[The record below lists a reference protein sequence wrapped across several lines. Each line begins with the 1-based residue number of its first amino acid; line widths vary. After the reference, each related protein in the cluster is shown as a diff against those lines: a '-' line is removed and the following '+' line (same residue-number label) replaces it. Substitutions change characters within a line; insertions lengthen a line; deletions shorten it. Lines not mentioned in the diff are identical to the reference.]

1 MCLPGAL
8 SSADYAFAVSGFYRS
23 PLMGNGEPP
32 SGDFGARRRRSGRS
46 ATLVGAGVVLSRL
59 SGVAREA
66 VLGAFLGTRA
76 SADAFGAALRIPKLL
91 QNLLGEGALSASFIP
106 VYAQVLE
113 EGDEKRAGRLAG
125 AVAGLLAVLTG
136 GLVLLAIFLAEP
148 LTWIVAPGFS
158 GVRHELTVVL
168 IRIMAGGIGLIV
180 MAAWCLGVLN
190 AHRRFFLSYVAPVLW
205 NVAIV
210 AAVAAA
216 GVVGAAETGIAEA
229 AAWGVL
235 VGGALQFVVQIPA
248 VVSLVP
254 RLRVSLRLRL
264 RGVREVARRFGPAVA
279 GRGVVTLSSY
289 VDVILASLLATGA
302 IAYLD
307 RAQVLYLMPIS
318 VFAVSVAAADLPEM
332 AREQESRERLQE
344 RLVVGAARVLLFL
357 VFALVAFVTF
367 GRPIVGALY
376 QRVNFTADDT
386 YVVWLVL
393 AAYSL
398 GIVAAGLSRLLQNT
412 CYAAGDTK
420 GPARIAAGRLVF
432 AALGGLVL
440 MIQLDRVGVIDGEI
454 RRLGD
459 LPAFWLLDSEIRQ
472 TGDIRRFGA
481 VGLALAASVAAWL
494 ELGLLRRRIHR
505 TLGLRPPFA
514 ALAGRLL
521 PGAVVAGLAGFLLM
535 RAMAGAPHLLTAPV
549 CLIVAGMLYLLVAN
563 LCGQPAARH
572 LLIPLRRRLWA
583 ARRR

>member
-8 SSADYAFAVSGFYRS
+8 SSADYALAVSGFYRS
-23 PLMGNGEPP
+23 PLLGNGEPP

-59 SGVAREA
+59 SGVAREV

-106 VYAQVLE
+106 VYAQVLD
-113 EGDEKRAGRLAG
+113 EGDEERAGRLAG

-158 GVRHELTVVL
+158 GTRHELTVVL

-210 AAVAAA
+210 GAVAAA
-216 GVVGAAETGIAEA
+216 GLADLAETGIAEA

-235 VGGALQFVVQIPA
+235 VGGALQFAVQIPA
-248 VVSLVP
+248 VVALVP

-279 GRGVVTLSSY
+279 GRGVVTISSY
-289 VDVILASLLATGA
+289 TDVILASLLATGA

-318 VFAVSVAAADLPEM
+318 VFAVSVAAADLPEL
-332 AREQESRERLQE
+332 AREQDSRERLHE
-344 RLVVGAARVLLFL
+344 RLVVAAARVLLFL
-357 VFALVAFVTF
+357 VFALVAFVIF

-376 QRVNFTADDT
+376 QRVKFTADDT
-386 YVVWLVL
+386 YAVWLVL

-420 GPARIAAGRLVF
+420 GPARIAGGRLVF

-440 MIQLDRVGVIDGEI
+440 MIQLDRVGIVDGEL

-459 LPAFWLLDSEIRQ
+459 LPAFWLLDSETRQ
-472 TGDIRRFGA
+472 TGDIRRLGA
-481 VGLALAASVAAWL
+481 VGLALAAAVAAWL
-494 ELGLLRRRIHR
+494 EFGMLRRRANR
-505 TLGLRPPFA
+505 TLGLHAPFA
-514 ALAGRLL
+514 RLAGRLL
-521 PGAVVAGLAGFLLM
+521 PAAAVAGVVGYLLM
-535 RAMAGAPHLLTAPV
+535 RALDGAPHLLTAPV
-549 CLIVAGMLYLLVAN
+549 CLIVSGILYLLVAN
-563 LCGQPAARH
+563 VCGQPAARH
-572 LLIPLRRRLWA
+572 LLLPLRRRFWA
-583 ARRR
+583 ARRH

>member
-1 MCLPGAL
+1 MR
-8 SSADYAFAVSGFYRS
+8 GFYRRS
-23 PLMGNGEPP
+23 L
-32 SGDFGARRRRSGRS
+32 SGDGAPGAGGFAARRRRSGRS
-46 ATLVGAGVVLSRL
+46 AAVVGAGVVLSRL

-66 VLGAFLGTRA
+66 ILGAFLGTRA

-113 EGDEKRAGRLAG
+113 EGDEERAGRLAG

-136 GLVLLAIFLAEP
+136 GLVLAAIVLAEP
-148 LTWIVAPGFS
+148 LTWVVAPGFS
-158 GVRHELTVVL
+158 GTRHDLTVVL

-180 MAAWCLGVLN
+180 LAAWCLGVLN

-205 NVAIV
+205 NVAII
-210 AAVAAA
+210 AAVAGA
-216 GVVGAAETGIAEA
+216 GIAGAAETGIAEA

-235 VGGALQFVVQIPA
+235 VGGALQFAVQVPA
-248 VVSLVP
+248 VASLVP

-279 GRGVVTLSSY
+279 GRGVVTLSTY

-302 IAYLD
+302 VAYLD

-318 VFAVSVAAADLPEM
+318 VFAVSVAAADLPEL
-332 AREQESRERLQE
+332 AREHDSVERMHE
-344 RLVVGAARVLLFL
+344 RLVVAAARVLLFL
-357 VFALVAFVTF
+357 VFALVAFVVI

-412 CYAAGDTK
+412 CYAAGDVK
-420 GPARIAAGRLVF
+420 GPARIAAARLVF
-432 AALGGLVL
+432 AAIGGLIL
-440 MIQLDRVGVIDGEI
+440 MIQLDRVGVIDGEL
-454 RRLGD
+454 RRLGG
-459 LPAFWLLDSEIRQ
+459 LPAFWLLDGDIRQ
-472 TGDIRRFGA
+472 TGDIRRLGA
-481 VGLALAASVAAWL
+481 VGLALAAAVAAWL
-494 ELGLLRRRIHR
+494 ELGLLRRRIRH
-505 TLGLRPPFA
+505 TLGLRPRFA
-514 ALAGRLL
+514 RLAGRLL
-521 PGAVVAGLAGFLLM
+521 PGAAVAALVGVLLV
-535 RAMAGAPHLLTAPV
+535 RALAGAPYLLSAPV
-549 CLIVAGMLYLLVAN
+549 CLIVTGTLYLLLAN
-563 LCGQPAARH
+563 LCGQPAARD
-572 LLIPLRRRLWA
+572 LLLPVRRYLW
-583 ARRR
+583 RHRPD

>member
-1 MCLPGAL
+1 MR
-8 SSADYAFAVSGFYRS
+8 GFYRRS
-23 PLMGNGEPP
+23 FV
-32 SGDFGARRRRSGRS
+32 GDGVPGAGGFSARRRRSGRS
-46 ATLVGAGVVLSRL
+46 AAVVGGGVVLSRL
-59 SGVAREA
+59 SGVARE
-66 VLGAFLGTRA
+66 VILGAFLGTRA

-91 QNLLGEGALSASFIP
+91 QNLLGEGALSAAFIP

-113 EGDEKRAGRLAG
+113 EGDEERAGRLAG

-148 LTWIVAPGFS
+148 LTWLVAPGFS

-180 MAAWCLGVLN
+180 LAAWCLGVLN

-205 NVAIV
+205 NVAII

-216 GVVGAAETGIAEA
+216 GVAGAVETGIAEA

-235 VGGALQFVVQIPA
+235 VGGALQFAVQVPA

-254 RLRVSLRLRL
+254 RLRISLQMRL

-318 VFAVSVAAADLPEM
+318 VFAVSVAAADLPEL
-332 AREQESRERLQE
+332 AREQDSRERMHE

-357 VFALVAFVTF
+357 VYALVAFVVL

-412 CYAAGDTK
+412 CYAAGDVK

-432 AALGGLVL
+432 AALGGLAL

-454 RRLGD
+454 RRLGG

-472 TGDIRRFGA
+472 TGDIRRLGA
-481 VGLALAASVAAWL
+481 VGLALAAAVAAWL
-494 ELGLLRRRIHR
+494 EFGLLRKRIGR
-505 TLGLRPPFA
+505 TLGLRPPFGR
-514 ALAGRLL
+514 LLGRLL
-521 PGAVVAGLAGFLLM
+521 PGAAVAAVAGVLLV
-535 RAMAGAPHLLTAPV
+535 RALEGVPYLVSAPV
-549 CLIVAGMLYLLVAN
+549 SLIVTGGLYLLLAN
-563 LCGQPAARH
+563 LCGQPAARD
-572 LLIPLRRRLWA
+572 LLLPLRRHLW
-583 ARRR
+583 RRRRG

>member
-1 MCLPGAL
+1 MR
-8 SSADYAFAVSGFYRS
+8 GFYRRS
-23 PLMGNGEPP
+23 FA
-32 SGDFGARRRRSGRS
+32 GDGAPAPGGFSARRRRSGRS
-46 ATLVGAGVVLSRL
+46 AAVVGAGVVLSRL
-59 SGVAREA
+59 SGVARE
-66 VLGAFLGTRA
+66 VILGAFLGTRA

-91 QNLLGEGALSASFIP
+91 QNLLGEGALSAAFIP

-113 EGDEKRAGRLAG
+113 EGDEERAGRLAG

-148 LTWIVAPGFS
+148 LTWLVAPGF
-158 GVRHELTVVL
+158 GGTRHELTVVL

-180 MAAWCLGVLN
+180 LAAWCLGVLN

-205 NVAIV
+205 NVAII

-216 GVVGAAETGIAEA
+216 GIAGAVETGIAEA

-235 VGGALQFVVQIPA
+235 VGGALQFAVQVPA

-254 RLRVSLRLRL
+254 RLRISLRMRL
-264 RGVREVARRFGPAVA
+264 RGVREVVRRFGPAVA

-318 VFAVSVAAADLPEM
+318 VFAVSVAAADLPEL
-332 AREQESRERLQE
+332 ARERESLERMHE

-357 VFALVAFVTF
+357 VYALVAFVVL

-412 CYAAGDTK
+412 FYAAGDVK

-432 AALGGLVL
+432 AALGGLML

-454 RRLGD
+454 RRLGG
-459 LPAFWLLDSEIRQ
+459 LPAFWLVDSEIRQ
-472 TGDIRRFGA
+472 TGDIRRLGA
-481 VGLALAASVAAWL
+481 VGLALAAAVAAWL
-494 ELGLLRRRIHR
+494 ELGLLRQRLKR
-505 TLGLRPPFA
+505 TLGLHPPFGR
-514 ALAGRLL
+514 LAGRLL
-521 PGAVVAGLAGFLLM
+521 PGAAAAALVGVLLL
-535 RAMAGAPHLLTAPV
+535 RALEGVPYLLSAPV
-549 CLIVAGMLYLLVAN
+549 CLIVTGGLYLLLAN
-563 LCGQPAARH
+563 LCGHPAARD
-572 LLIPLRRRLWA
+572 LLLPVRRRLW
-583 ARRR
+583 RRRRG

>member
-1 MCLPGAL
+1 LLG
-8 SSADYAFAVSGFYRS
+8 D
-23 PLMGNGEPP
+23 GEPG
-32 SGDFGARRRRSGRS
+32 SGGFSARRRSSGRS

-66 VLGAFLGTRA
+66 ILGAFLGTRA

-91 QNLLGEGALSASFIP
+91 QNLLGEGALSAAFIP

-113 EGDEKRAGRLAG
+113 EGDEERAGRLAG

-210 AAVAAA
+210 AAVATA
-216 GVVGAAETGIAEA
+216 GVLGAAETGIAEA

-235 VGGALQFVVQIPA
+235 VGGALQFVVQVPA

-254 RLRVSLRLRL
+254 RLRVSLQLRM
-264 RGVREVARRFGPAVA
+264 RAVREVARRFGPAVA

-332 AREQESRERLQE
+332 AREQESRERLHE
-344 RLVVGAARVLLFL
+344 RLVVGGARVLLFL
-357 VFALVAFVTF
+357 VFALVAFVIF

-472 TGDIRRFGA
+472 TGDVRRFGA

-494 ELGLLRRRIHR
+494 ELGLLRRRIRR
-505 TLGLRPPFA
+505 TLGLSPPFA
-514 ALAGRLL
+514 RLAGRLL
-521 PGAVVAGLAGFLLM
+521 PGAVVAGIAGFLLM

-549 CLIVAGMLYLLVAN
+549 CLVAAGALYLLVAN
-563 LCGQPAARH
+563 VCGQPAARD
-572 LLIPLRRRLWA
+572 LILPLRRHLW
-583 ARRR
+583 RGRGG

>member
-1 MCLPGAL
+1 M
-8 SSADYAFAVSGFYRS
+8 
-23 PLMGNGEPP
+23 
-32 SGDFGARRRRSGRS
+32 
-46 ATLVGAGVVLSRL
+46 LSRL

-91 QNLLGEGALSASFIP
+91 QNLLGEGALSAAFIP
-106 VYAQVLE
+106 VYAQVLD
-113 EGDEKRAGRLAG
+113 EGDEERAGRLAG

-158 GVRHELTVVL
+158 GARHELTVVL

-180 MAAWCLGVLN
+180 LAAWCLGVLN

-210 AAVAAA
+210 GAVAAA
-216 GVVGAAETGIAEA
+216 GLAGLAETGIAEA

-235 VGGALQFVVQIPA
+235 VGGALQFAVQVPA

-264 RGVREVARRFGPAVA
+264 RGVQEVARRFGPAVA
-279 GRGVVTLSSY
+279 GRGVVTISSY

-318 VFAVSVAAADLPEM
+318 VFAVSVAAADLPEL
-332 AREQESRERLQE
+332 ARERDNRGRMNE
-344 RLVVGAARVLLFL
+344 RLVVGGARVLLFL
-357 VFALVAFVTF
+357 VFALVAFVIF

-420 GPARIAAGRLVF
+420 GPARIAAVRLVF

-440 MIQLDRVGVIDGEI
+440 MIQLDRVAVIDGQLT
-454 RRLGD
+454 RLGD

-472 TGDIRRFGA
+472 AGDIRRLGA
-481 VGLALAASVAAWL
+481 VGLALAAAVAAWL
-494 ELGLLRRRIHR
+494 ELGMLRRRVHR
-505 TLGLRPPFA
+505 TLGLRPPFGR
-514 ALAGRLL
+514 LAGRLL
-521 PGAVVAGLAGFLLM
+521 PGAAVAGVVGYLLM
-535 RAMAGAPHLLTAPV
+535 RALAGAPHLLTAPV
-549 CLIVAGMLYLLVAN
+549 CLVVAGTLYLLVAN
-563 LCGQPAARH
+563 VCGQPAARD
-572 LLIPLRRRLWA
+572 LLLPMRRRFWSGG
-583 ARRR
+583 RP

>member
-1 MCLPGAL
+1 MW
-8 SSADYAFAVSGFYRS
+8 
-23 PLMGNGEPP
+23 N
-32 SGDFGARRRRSGRS
+32 
-46 ATLVGAGVVLSRL
+46 T
-59 SGVAREA
+59 
-66 VLGAFLGTRA
+66 
-76 SADAFGAALRIPKLL
+76 
-91 QNLLGEGALSASFIP
+91 
-106 VYAQVLE
+106 
-113 EGDEKRAGRLAG
+113 
-125 AVAGLLAVLTG
+125 
-136 GLVLLAIFLAEP
+136 AIL
-148 LTWIVAPGFS
+148 
-158 GVRHELTVVL
+158 
-168 IRIMAGGIGLIV
+168 
-180 MAAWCLGVLN
+180 
-190 AHRRFFLSYVAPVLW
+190 
-205 NVAIV
+205 

-216 GVVGAAETGIAEA
+216 GVAGLAETGIAEA

-235 VGGALQFVVQIPA
+235 VGGALQFVVQVPA

-254 RLRVSLRLRL
+254 RLRVSLGLRL
-264 RGVREVARRFGPAVA
+264 RGVREVARRFGPAAA
-279 GRGVVTLSSY
+279 GRGVVTISSY

-318 VFAVSVAAADLPEM
+318 VFAVSVAAADLPEL
-332 AREQESRERLQE
+332 AREQDSRQRLHERLT
-344 RLVVGAARVLLFL
+344 VGAARVLLFL
-357 VFALVAFVTF
+357 VFALVACVIF

-459 LPAFWLLDSEIRQ
+459 LPAFWLLGSEVRQ
-472 TGDIRRFGA
+472 TGDIRRLGA
-481 VGLALAASVAAWL
+481 VGLALAAAVAAWL
-494 ELGLLRRRIHR
+494 ELGLLRRRIRR
-505 TLGLRPPFA
+505 TLGLSPPFGR
-514 ALAGRLL
+514 LAGRLL
-521 PGAVVAGLAGFLLM
+521 PAAVTAGLVGYLLT
-535 RAMAGAPHLLTAPV
+535 RLLSGAPHLLTAPV
-549 CLIVAGMLYLLVAN
+549 CLAAAGTVYLLVAN

-572 LLIPLRRRLWA
+572 LLLPLRHRFWS
-583 ARRR
+583 ARRS

>member
-1 MCLPGAL
+1 MR
-8 SSADYAFAVSGFYRS
+8 GFYRRS
-23 PLMGNGEPP
+23 LAGDGE
-32 SGDFGARRRRSGRS
+32 SGAGGFGARRRRSGRS
-46 ATLVGAGVVLSRL
+46 AALVGAGVVLSRL

-106 VYAQVLE
+106 VYAQVLD
-113 EGDEKRAGRLAG
+113 EGDEERAGRLAG

-216 GVVGAAETGIAEA
+216 GIAGVAETGIAEA

-235 VGGALQFVVQIPA
+235 VGGALQFAVQVPA

-254 RLRVSLRLRL
+254 RLRISLRLRL

-279 GRGVVTLSSY
+279 GRGVVTMSSY
-289 VDVILASLLATGA
+289 IDVVLASLLATGA
-302 IAYLD
+302 VSYLD

-318 VFAVSVAAADLPEM
+318 VFALSVAAADLPEM
-332 AREQESRERLQE
+332 AREQGSIQRLYE

-357 VFALVAFVTF
+357 VYSLVAFVVL

-398 GIVAAGLSRLLQNT
+398 GIVTAGLSRLLQNT
-412 CYAAGDTK
+412 FYAAGDVK

-432 AALGGLVL
+432 AALGGLVIML
-440 MIQLDRVGVIDGEI
+440 QLDRVGVIDGEI
-454 RRLGD
+454 RRLGG

-472 TGDIRRFGA
+472 TGDIRRLGA
-481 VGLALAASVAAWL
+481 VGLALAAAVAAWL
-494 ELGLLRRRIHR
+494 EFGLLRKRLAR
-505 TLGLRPPFA
+505 TLGLRPPFGR
-514 ALAGRLL
+514 LVGRLL
-521 PGAVVAGLAGFLLM
+521 PAAAAAAVVGVLLV
-535 RAMAGAPHLLTAPV
+535 RALGGVPDLLSAPV
-549 CLIVAGMLYLLVAN
+549 CLIVTGGVYLLVAN
-563 LCGQPAARH
+563 LCGQPAARD
-572 LLIPLRRRLWA
+572 LLLPLRRHLW
-583 ARRR
+583 RRRL

>member
-1 MCLPGAL
+1 MR
-8 SSADYAFAVSGFYRS
+8 GFYRRS
-23 PLMGNGEPP
+23 FAGDGVPGP
-32 SGDFGARRRRSGRS
+32 GDFSARRRRSGRS
-46 ATLVGAGVVLSRL
+46 AAVVGAGVVLSRL
-59 SGVAREA
+59 SGVARE
-66 VLGAFLGTRA
+66 VLLGAFLGTRA

-113 EGDEKRAGRLAG
+113 EGDEERAGRLAG

-136 GLVLLAIFLAEP
+136 GLVLLAIVLAEP
-148 LTWIVAPGFS
+148 LTWLVAPGFA
-158 GVRHELTVVL
+158 GTRHELTVVL

-180 MAAWCLGVLN
+180 LAAWCLGVLN

-205 NVAIV
+205 NVAII

-216 GVVGAAETGIAEA
+216 GIAGASETGIAEA

-235 VGGALQFVVQIPA
+235 VGGALQFAVQVPA

-254 RLRVSLRLRL
+254 RLRISLRMRV
-264 RGVREVARRFGPAVA
+264 RGVGEVARRFGPAVA

-318 VFAVSVAAADLPEM
+318 VFAVSVAAADLPEL
-332 AREQESRERLQE
+332 ARERDSVERMHE
-344 RLVVGAARVLLFL
+344 RLVVAAARVLLFL
-357 VFALVAFVTF
+357 VYALVAFVVL

-412 CYAAGDTK
+412 CYAAGDVK

-440 MIQLDRVGVIDGEI
+440 MIQLDRVGVIDGEV
-454 RRLGD
+454 RRLGG
-459 LPAFWLLDSEIRQ
+459 LPAFWLLGDDIRQ
-472 TGDIRRFGA
+472 TGDIRRLGA

-494 ELGLLRRRIHR
+494 ELGLLRKRVNR
-505 TLGLRPPFA
+505 TLGLRPPFGR
-514 ALAGRLL
+514 LAWRLL
-521 PGAVVAGLAGFLLM
+521 PGAAAAAVAGVLLVRALAGVPYLLS
-535 RAMAGAPHLLTAPV
+535 APICLVVTGA
-549 CLIVAGMLYLLVAN
+549 LYLMLAN
-563 LCGQPAARH
+563 LCGQPAARA
-572 LLIPLRRRLWA
+572 LILPLRRHLWG
-583 ARRR
+583 RRSG

>member
-1 MCLPGAL
+1 MFAGDEA
-8 SSADYAFAVSGFYRS
+8 SAAGGFS
-23 PLMGNGEPP
+23 E
-32 SGDFGARRRRSGRS
+32 RRRRSGRS
-46 ATLVGAGVVLSRL
+46 ATVVGAGVVLSRF

-113 EGDEKRAGRLAG
+113 EGDEARAGRLAG
-125 AVAGLLAVLTG
+125 AVAGLLTVLTG

-158 GVRHELTVVL
+158 GIRHELTVVL

-180 MAAWCLGVLN
+180 LAAWCLGVLN

-216 GVVGAAETGIAEA
+216 GIAGAAETGIAEA

-235 VGGALQFVVQIPA
+235 VGGALQFAVQVPY

-254 RLRVSLRLRL
+254 RLRLSLQLRL
-264 RGVREVARRFGPAVA
+264 RGVREVVRRFGPAVA
-279 GRGVVTLSSY
+279 GRGVVTISSY

-318 VFAVSVAAADLPEM
+318 VFAVSVAAADLPEL
-332 AREQESRERLQE
+332 AREQEIRERLNE
-344 RLVVGAARVLLFL
+344 RLVVAAARVLLFL
-357 VFALVAFVTF
+357 VFALVAFVVF

-393 AAYSL
+393 ASYSL

-420 GPARIAAGRLVF
+420 GPARIAAGRLLF
-432 AALGGLVL
+432 AALGGMVL
-440 MIQLDRVGVIDGEI
+440 MIQLDRLGVIDGEL

-459 LPAFWLLDSEIRQ
+459 LPAFWLLDGTIRQ
-472 TGDIRRFGA
+472 AGDIRRLGA
-481 VGLALAASVAAWL
+481 VGLALAAAVAAWL
-494 ELGLLRRRIHR
+494 ELGLLARRVYQ
-505 TLGLRPPFA
+505 TLGLRPPFGR
-514 ALAGRLL
+514 LAGRLV
-521 PGAVVAGLAGFLLM
+521 PAAVLAGLVGYLLQ
-535 RAMAGAPHLLTAPV
+535 RLMAEAPHLLTAAV
-549 CLIVAGMLYLLVAN
+549 CLVPSGAVYLLVAN
-563 LCGQPAARH
+563 ICGQPAARH
-572 LLIPLRRRLWA
+572 LLLPLRRRLWA
-583 ARRR
+583 ARRD

>member
-1 MCLPGAL
+1 
-8 SSADYAFAVSGFYRS
+8 
-23 PLMGNGEPP
+23 MGNGEPP

-46 ATLVGAGVVLSRL
+46 AALVGAGVVLSRL

-136 GLVLLAIFLAEP
+136 GMVLLAIFLAEP

-344 RLVVGAARVLLFL
+344 RLVVGTARVLLFL

-420 GPARIAAGRLVF
+420 GPARIAAGRLIF

-440 MIQLDRVGVIDGEI
+440 MIQLDRVGVINGEI

-459 LPAFWLLDSEIRQ
+459 LPAFWLLDNEIRQ

-494 ELGLLRRRIHR
+494 ELGLLRRRIRR
-505 TLGLRPPFA
+505 TLGLSPPFGR
-514 ALAGRLL
+514 LAGRLL
-521 PGAVVAGLAGFLLM
+521 PGAVLAGLAGFLLM
-535 RAMAGAPHLLTAPV
+535 RAMAGAPHLLVAPV
-549 CLIVAGMLYLLVAN
+549 CLVVAGTLYLLVAN

-572 LLIPLRRRLWA
+572 LLLPLRRHFWSV
-583 ARRR
+583 RRH

>member
-1 MCLPGAL
+1 
-8 SSADYAFAVSGFYRS
+8 VRGFYRRS
-23 PLMGNGEPP
+23 FV
-32 SGDFGARRRRSGRS
+32 GDGVPGAGGFSARRRRSGRS
-46 ATLVGAGVVLSRL
+46 AAVVGGGVVLSRL
-59 SGVAREA
+59 SGVARE
-66 VLGAFLGTRA
+66 VILGAFLGTRA

-91 QNLLGEGALSASFIP
+91 QNLLGEGALSAAFIP

-113 EGDEKRAGRLAG
+113 EGDEERAGRLAG

-148 LTWIVAPGFS
+148 LTWLVAPGFS

-180 MAAWCLGVLN
+180 LAAWCLGVLN

-205 NVAIV
+205 NVAII

-216 GVVGAAETGIAEA
+216 GVAGAVETGIAEA

-235 VGGALQFVVQIPA
+235 VGGALQFAVQVPA

-254 RLRVSLRLRL
+254 RLRISLQMRL

-318 VFAVSVAAADLPEM
+318 VFAVSVAAADLPEL
-332 AREQESRERLQE
+332 AREQDSRERMHE

-357 VFALVAFVTF
+357 VYALVAFVVL

-412 CYAAGDTK
+412 CYAAGDVK

-432 AALGGLVL
+432 AALGGLAL

-454 RRLGD
+454 RRLGG

-472 TGDIRRFGA
+472 TGDIRRLGA
-481 VGLALAASVAAWL
+481 VGLALAAAVAAWL
-494 ELGLLRRRIHR
+494 EFGLLRKRIGR
-505 TLGLRPPFA
+505 TLGLRPPFGR
-514 ALAGRLL
+514 LLGRLL
-521 PGAVVAGLAGFLLM
+521 PGAAVAAVAGVLLV
-535 RAMAGAPHLLTAPV
+535 RALEGVPYLVSAPV
-549 CLIVAGMLYLLVAN
+549 SLIVTGGLYLLLAN
-563 LCGQPAARH
+563 LCGQPAARD
-572 LLIPLRRRLWA
+572 LLLPLRRHLW
-583 ARRR
+583 RRRRG

>member
-1 MCLPGAL
+1 MR
-8 SSADYAFAVSGFYRS
+8 GFYRR
-23 PLMGNGEPP
+23 PFV
-32 SGDFGARRRRSGRS
+32 GDGVPGAGGFSARRRRSGRS
-46 ATLVGAGVVLSRL
+46 AAVVGGGVVLSRL
-59 SGVAREA
+59 SGVARE
-66 VLGAFLGTRA
+66 VILGAFLGTRA

-91 QNLLGEGALSASFIP
+91 QNLLGEGALSAAFIP

-113 EGDEKRAGRLAG
+113 EGDEERAGRLAG

-148 LTWIVAPGFS
+148 LTWLVAPGFS

-180 MAAWCLGVLN
+180 LAAWCLGVLN

-205 NVAIV
+205 NVAII

-216 GVVGAAETGIAEA
+216 GVAGAVETGIAEA

-235 VGGALQFVVQIPA
+235 VGGALQFAVQVPA

-254 RLRVSLRLRL
+254 RLRISLQMRL

-318 VFAVSVAAADLPEM
+318 VFAVSVAAADLPEL
-332 AREQESRERLQE
+332 AREQDSRERMHE

-357 VFALVAFVTF
+357 VYALVAFVVL

-412 CYAAGDTK
+412 CYAAGDVK

-432 AALGGLVL
+432 AALGGLAL

-454 RRLGD
+454 RRLGG

-472 TGDIRRFGA
+472 TGDIRRLGA
-481 VGLALAASVAAWL
+481 VGLALAAAVAAWL
-494 ELGLLRRRIHR
+494 EFGLLRKRIGR
-505 TLGLRPPFA
+505 TLGLRPPFGR
-514 ALAGRLL
+514 LLGRLL
-521 PGAVVAGLAGFLLM
+521 PGAAVAAVAGVLLV
-535 RAMAGAPHLLTAPV
+535 RALEGVPYLVSAPV
-549 CLIVAGMLYLLVAN
+549 SLIVTGGLYLLLAN
-563 LCGQPAARH
+563 LCGQPAARD
-572 LLIPLRRRLWA
+572 LLLPLRRHLW
-583 ARRR
+583 RRRRG

>member
-1 MCLPGAL
+1 MCLPSAL
-8 SSADYAFAVSGFYRS
+8 SSADYALAVSGFYRS
-23 PLMGNGEPP
+23 PLMGDGEPG

-46 ATLVGAGVVLSRL
+46 ATVVGAGVVLSRL
-59 SGVAREA
+59 SGVAREV

-76 SADAFGAALRIPKLL
+76 PADAFGAALRIPKLL

-106 VYAQVLE
+106 VYAQVLD
-113 EGDEKRAGRLAG
+113 EGDEERAGRLAG

-148 LTWIVAPGFS
+148 LTWMVAPGFS

-210 AAVAAA
+210 GAVAAA
-216 GVVGAAETGIAEA
+216 GLADLAETGIAEA

-235 VGGALQFVVQIPA
+235 VGGALQFAVQIPA
-248 VVSLVP
+248 VVALVP
-254 RLRVSLRLRL
+254 RLRLSLRLRL

-318 VFAVSVAAADLPEM
+318 VFAVSVAAADLPEL
-332 AREQESRERLQE
+332 AREQESRERMHE
-344 RLVVGAARVLLFL
+344 RLVVSAARVLLFL
-357 VFALVAFVTF
+357 VYTLVAFAVF

-376 QRVNFTADDT
+376 ERVKFTAEDT

-412 CYAAGDTK
+412 CYAAGDPK
-420 GPARIAAGRLVF
+420 GPARIAGVRLVF
-432 AALGGLVL
+432 AALAGLVL
-440 MIQLDRVGVIDGEI
+440 MIQLDRVGIVDGGL

-459 LPAFWLLDSEIRQ
+459 LPAFWLVDNEIRQ
-472 TGDIRRFGA
+472 TGDIRRLGA
-481 VGLALAASVAAWL
+481 VGLALAAAVAAWL
-494 ELGLLRRRIHR
+494 EFGMLRRHIHR
-505 TLGLRPPFA
+505 TLGLRAPFGR
-514 ALAGRLL
+514 LAGRLL
-521 PGAVVAGLAGFLLM
+521 PAALVAGVVGYMLV
-535 RAMAGAPHLLTAPV
+535 RALDGAPHLLTAPV
-549 CLIVAGMLYLLVAN
+549 CLVVTGTLYLLVAN
-563 LCGQPAARH
+563 VCGQPAARH
-572 LLIPLRRRLWA
+572 LLLPLRRRFWA
-583 ARRR
+583 ALRR

>member
-46 ATLVGAGVVLSRL
+46 ASLVGAGVVLSRL

-216 GVVGAAETGIAEA
+216 GVAGAAETGIAEA

-235 VGGALQFVVQIPA
+235 IGGALQFVVQIPA

-264 RGVREVARRFGPAVA
+264 RGVREVVRRFGPAVA

-332 AREQESRERLQE
+332 AREQQSRERLQE
-344 RLVVGAARVLLFL
+344 RLVVGTARVLLFL

-440 MIQLDRVGVIDGEI
+440 MIQLDRVGVINGEI

-459 LPAFWLLDSEIRQ
+459 LPAFWLLDSEVRNA
-472 TGDIRRFGA
+472 GDIRRLGA
-481 VGLALAASVAAWL
+481 VGLALAAAVAAWL
-494 ELGLLRRRIHR
+494 EFGLLRKRIGR
-505 TLGLRPPFA
+505 TLGLRPPFGR
-514 ALAGRLL
+514 LVGRLL
-521 PGAVVAGLAGFLLM
+521 PGAAAAALVGLLLV
-535 RAMAGAPHLLTAPV
+535 RALNGVPYLLSVPI
-549 CLIVAGMLYLLVAN
+549 CLIVTGGLYLLLAN
-563 LCGQPAARH
+563 LCGHPAARH
-572 LLIPLRRRLWA
+572 LLIPLRRRFWA
-583 ARRR
+583 GRRR

>member
-1 MCLPGAL
+1 M
-8 SSADYAFAVSGFYRS
+8 SGFYRS
-23 PLMGNGEPP
+23 PLQGDGEAGA
-32 SGDFGARRRRSGRS
+32 GDFGARRRRSGRS

-91 QNLLGEGALSASFIP
+91 QNLLGEGALSAAFIP
-106 VYAQVLE
+106 VYAQVLD
-113 EGDEKRAGRLAG
+113 EGDEERAGRLAG

-136 GLVLLAIFLAEP
+136 GLVLLAVFLAEP

-158 GVRHELTVVL
+158 GARRELTVVL
-168 IRIMAGGIGLIV
+168 IRIMAGGIGLITL
-180 MAAWCLGVLN
+180 AAWCLGVLN

-216 GVVGAAETGIAEA
+216 GIAGVAETGIAEA

-235 VGGALQFVVQIPA
+235 VGGALQFAVQVPA

-254 RLRVSLRLRL
+254 RLRISLRLRV
-264 RGVREVARRFGPAVA
+264 RGVGEVARRFGPAVA
-279 GRGVVTLSSY
+279 GRGVVTISSY

-318 VFAVSVAAADLPEM
+318 VFAVAVAAADLPEL
-332 AREQESRERLQE
+332 AREQDSRERMHE
-344 RLVVGAARVLLFL
+344 RLVVGGARVLLFL
-357 VFALVAFVTF
+357 VFSLVAFVIF

-420 GPARIAAGRLVF
+420 GPARIAAVRLVF

-440 MIQLDRVGVIDGEI
+440 MIQLDRVAVIDGELA
-454 RRLGD
+454 RLGD

-472 TGDIRRFGA
+472 AGDVRRLGA
-481 VGLALAASVAAWL
+481 VGLALAAAVAAWL
-494 ELGLLRRRIHR
+494 ELGMLRRRIR
-505 TLGLRPPFA
+505 LTLGLRPPFGR
-514 ALAGRLL
+514 LVGRLL
-521 PGAVVAGLAGFLLM
+521 PAAAAAGVVGFLLM
-535 RAMAGAPHLLTAPV
+535 RSLSQAPNLLTAPV
-549 CLIVAGMLYLLVAN
+549 CLVAAGTLYLLVAN
-563 LCGQPAARH
+563 VCGQPAARH
-572 LLIPLRRRLWA
+572 LLLPLRQRFWS
-583 ARRR
+583 ARPR

>member
-1 MCLPGAL
+1 
-8 SSADYAFAVSGFYRS
+8 VSGFYRR
-23 PLMGNGEPP
+23 PLAGDGER
-32 SGDFGARRRRSGRS
+32 GAGGFGARRHRSGRS
-46 ATLVGAGVVLSRL
+46 AILVGAGVVLSRL
-59 SGVAREA
+59 SGVAREV

-76 SADAFGAALRIPKLL
+76 SADAFGAALRIPKML

-106 VYAQVLE
+106 VYAQVLD
-113 EGDEKRAGRLAG
+113 EGDQEKAGRLAG

-136 GLVLLAIFLAEP
+136 GLVLLAIALAEP
-148 LTWIVAPGFS
+148 LTWLVAPGFS
-158 GVRHELTVVL
+158 GLRHELTVVL

-216 GVVGAAETGIAEA
+216 GIAGLAESGIAEA

-235 VGGALQFVVQIPA
+235 AGGALQFAVQIPA

-254 RLRVSLRLRL
+254 RLRISLRMRL

-289 VDVILASLLATGA
+289 VDVVLASLLATGA

-318 VFAVSVAAADLPEM
+318 VFAVSVAAADLPEL
-332 AREQESRERLQE
+332 ARERDNRERMHE

-357 VFALVAFVTF
+357 VFAVVAFVVL
-367 GRPIVGALY
+367 GRQIVGALY
-376 QRVNFTADDT
+376 QRVNFTAEDT

-412 CYAAGDTK
+412 CYAAGDVK

-432 AALGGLVL
+432 AAVAGLLL
-440 MIQLDRVGVIDGEI
+440 MIQLDRVGVVGGEL

-459 LPAFWLLDSEIRQ
+459 IPAFWLLESEVRDAV
-472 TGDIRRFGA
+472 DIRRLGA
-481 VGLALAASVAAWL
+481 VGLALAAAVAAWL
-494 ELGLLRRRIHR
+494 ELGLLRRRVR
-505 TLGLRPPFA
+505 DTLGLLPPFGR
-514 ALAGRLL
+514 LAGRLV
-521 PGAVVAGLAGFLLM
+521 PGALAAALVGLLLV
-535 RAMAGAPHLLTAPV
+535 RALD
-549 CLIVAGMLYLLVAN
+549 GMPYLLSAPISLVATGSVYLLAAN

-572 LLIPLRRRLWA
+572 LLKPLRRMLWGPG
-583 ARRR
+583 RR

>member
-1 MCLPGAL
+1 MR
-8 SSADYAFAVSGFYRS
+8 GFYRRS
-23 PLMGNGEPP
+23 FV
-32 SGDFGARRRRSGRS
+32 GDGVPGAGGFSARRRRSGRS
-46 ATLVGAGVVLSRL
+46 AAVVGGGVVLSRL
-59 SGVAREA
+59 SGVARE
-66 VLGAFLGTRA
+66 VILGAFLGTRA

-91 QNLLGEGALSASFIP
+91 QNLLGEGALSAAFIP

-113 EGDEKRAGRLAG
+113 EGDEERAGRLAG

-148 LTWIVAPGFS
+148 LTWLVAPGFS

-180 MAAWCLGVLN
+180 LAAWCLGVLN

-205 NVAIV
+205 NVAII

-216 GVVGAAETGIAEA
+216 GVAGAVETGIAEA

-235 VGGALQFVVQIPA
+235 VGGALQFAVQVPA

-254 RLRVSLRLRL
+254 RLRISLQMRL

-318 VFAVSVAAADLPEM
+318 VFAVSVAAADLPEL
-332 AREQESRERLQE
+332 AREQDSRERMHE

-357 VFALVAFVTF
+357 VYALVAFVVL

-412 CYAAGDTK
+412 CYAAGDVK

-432 AALGGLVL
+432 AALGGLAL

-454 RRLGD
+454 RRLGG

-472 TGDIRRFGA
+472 TGDIRRLGA
-481 VGLALAASVAAWL
+481 VGLALAAAVAAWL
-494 ELGLLRRRIHR
+494 EFGLLRKRIGR
-505 TLGLRPPFA
+505 TLGLRPPFGR
-514 ALAGRLL
+514 LAGRLL
-521 PGAVVAGLAGFLLM
+521 PGAAVAAVAGVLLV
-535 RAMAGAPHLLTAPV
+535 RALEGVPYLVSAPV
-549 CLIVAGMLYLLVAN
+549 SLIVTGGLYLLLAN
-563 LCGQPAARH
+563 LCGQPAARD
-572 LLIPLRRRLWA
+572 LLLPLRRHLW
-583 ARRR
+583 RRRRG

>member
-1 MCLPGAL
+1 MREFYRRSFAGDGAPGAG
-8 SSADYAFAVSGFYRS
+8 GFS
-23 PLMGNGEPP
+23 E
-32 SGDFGARRRRSGRS
+32 RRRRSGRS
-46 ATLVGAGVVLSRL
+46 AATVGAGVVLSRL
-59 SGVAREA
+59 SGVARE
-66 VLGAFLGTRA
+66 VMLGAFLGTRA
-76 SADAFGAALRIPKLL
+76 SADAFGAALRIPKVL

-113 EGDEKRAGRLAG
+113 EGDEERAGRLAG

-136 GLVLLAIFLAEP
+136 GLVLLAIVLAEP
-148 LTWIVAPGFS
+148 LTWLVAPGF
-158 GVRHELTVVL
+158 GGTRHELTVVL

-180 MAAWCLGVLN
+180 LAAWCLGVLN

-205 NVAIV
+205 NVAII

-216 GVVGAAETGIAEA
+216 GIAGAAETGIAEA
-229 AAWGVL
+229 AA
-235 VGGALQFVVQIPA
+235 
-248 VVSLVP
+248 
-254 RLRVSLRLRL
+254 
-264 RGVREVARRFGPAVA
+264 RFGPAVA

-318 VFAVSVAAADLPEM
+318 VFAVSVAAADLPEL
-332 AREQESRERLQE
+332 ARERASVERMHE
-344 RLVVGAARVLLFL
+344 RLVVAAARVLLFL
-357 VFALVAFVTF
+357 VYAVVAFVVL

-412 CYAAGDTK
+412 CYAAGDVK

-432 AALGGLVL
+432 AAVGGLVL
-440 MIQLDRVGVIDGEI
+440 MIQLDRVGVIGGEL
-454 RRLGD
+454 RRLGG
-459 LPAFWLLDSEIRQ
+459 LPAFWLLDGDIRQ
-472 TGDIRRFGA
+472 TGDIRRLGA

-494 ELGLLRRRIHR
+494 ELGLLRKRVNR
-505 TLGLRPPFA
+505 TLGLRPPFGR
-514 ALAGRLL
+514 LARRLL
-521 PGAVVAGLAGFLLM
+521 PGAAAATVVGVLLVRALAGV
-535 RAMAGAPHLLTAPV
+535 PHLLSAPI
-549 CLIVAGMLYLLVAN
+549 CLVVTGALYMLLAN
-563 LCGQPAARH
+563 LCGQPAARA
-572 LLIPLRRRLWA
+572 LILPLRRHLW
-583 ARRR
+583 RRRSG

>member
-1 MCLPGAL
+1 MSGYYRPPPGPDAE
-8 SSADYAFAVSGFYRS
+8 AAG
-23 PLMGNGEPP
+23 GG
-32 SGDFGARRRRSGRS
+32 FGARRRASGRN
-46 ATLVGAGVVLSRL
+46 AGLVGAGVVLSRL

-113 EGDEKRAGRLAG
+113 EGDEERAGRLAG

-136 GLVLLAIFLAEP
+136 GLVLLAILLAEP
-148 LTWIVAPGFS
+148 LTWLVAPGFS
-158 GVRHELTVVL
+158 GARHELTVVL

-180 MAAWCLGVLN
+180 LAAWCLGVLN

-210 AAVAAA
+210 AAVAGA
-216 GVVGAAETGIAEA
+216 GIAGAAETGIAEA

-235 VGGALQFVVQIPA
+235 VGGALQFAVQVPA

-318 VFAVSVAAADLPEM
+318 VFAVSVAAADLPEL
-332 AREQESRERLQE
+332 AREQDSLERMRE

-357 VFALVAFVTF
+357 VFALVAFVVL
-367 GRPIVGALY
+367 GRLIVGALY
-376 QRVNFTADDT
+376 ERVNFTADDT
-386 YVVWLVL
+386 YVVWVVL

-412 CYAAGDTK
+412 CYAAGDVK

-440 MIQLDRVGVIDGEI
+440 MIQLDRVGVIDGEL
-454 RRLGD
+454 RHLGD
-459 LPAFWLLDSEIRQ
+459 LPAFWLLDSDVRQ

-494 ELGLLRRRIHR
+494 ELGMLRGRIRR
-505 TLGLRPPFA
+505 TLGLRPPFGR
-514 ALAGRLL
+514 LAGRLV
-521 PGAVVAGLAGFLLM
+521 PGAAAAAAVGVLLV
-535 RAMAGAPHLLTAPV
+535 RALDGVPYLLSAPV
-549 CLIVAGMLYLLVAN
+549 CLIVTGGVYLLAAN

-572 LLIPLRRRLWA
+572 LLLPLRRMLWS
-583 ARRR
+583 RSWR

>member
-1 MCLPGAL
+1 M
-8 SSADYAFAVSGFYRS
+8 
-23 PLMGNGEPP
+23 
-32 SGDFGARRRRSGRS
+32 
-46 ATLVGAGVVLSRL
+46 LSRL
-59 SGVAREA
+59 SGVARE
-66 VLGAFLGTRA
+66 VILGAFLGTRA

-113 EGDEKRAGRLAG
+113 EGDEERAGRLAG

-136 GLVLLAIFLAEP
+136 GLVLLAIVLAEP
-148 LTWIVAPGFS
+148 LTWLVAPGFS
-158 GVRHELTVVL
+158 GIRHELTVVL

-180 MAAWCLGVLN
+180 LAAWCLGVLN

-205 NVAIV
+205 NVAII

-216 GVVGAAETGIAEA
+216 GITGAAETGIAEA

-235 VGGALQFVVQIPA
+235 VGGALQFAVQVPA

-254 RLRVSLRLRL
+254 RLRISLRMRL

-318 VFAVSVAAADLPEM
+318 VFAVSVAAADLPEL
-332 AREQESRERLQE
+332 AREQDSVERMHE

-357 VFALVAFVTF
+357 VYALIAFVVF
-367 GRPIVGALY
+367 GRLIVGALY

-412 CYAAGDTK
+412 CYAAGDVK

-432 AALGGLVL
+432 AALGGLFL
-440 MIQLDRVGVIDGEI
+440 MIQLDRVGVIDGDL
-454 RRLGD
+454 RRLGG
-459 LPAFWLLDSEIRQ
+459 LPAWWLLDGDIRQ
-472 TGDIRRFGA
+472 AGDIRRLGA
-481 VGLALAASVAAWL
+481 VGLALAAAVAAWL
-494 ELGLLRRRIHR
+494 ELGLLRKRVRR
-505 TLGLRPPFA
+505 TLGLRPPFGR
-514 ALAGRLL
+514 LAGRLL
-521 PGAVVAGLAGFLLM
+521 PGAAAAAVVGVLLV
-535 RAMAGAPHLLTAPV
+535 RALEGAP
-549 CLIVAGMLYLLVAN
+549 YLLSAPICLVTTGAVYLLLAN
-563 LCGQPAARH
+563 LCGQPAARD
-572 LLIPLRRRLWA
+572 LILPLRRHLW
-583 ARRR
+583 RRWRG